1 VKQISKRLTYA
12 NVMSSI
18 AVFLVLGGAT
28 AIAAGQLGKNSVGS
42 KQIKKNA
49 VTAAKIK
56 KNAVSGAKIK
66 NGAVDGAK
74 VKDGSLTGSDI
85 NLGSLGTVPSANTAN
100 SANSANSANK
110 AKSVD
115 TVVPIFYAAN
125 EDSGKRTILNLGGL
139 TITATCPGG
148 SEDIELEATTS
159 VNHSLIDFFTPQ
171 DGDYD
176 FIEDFNQG
184 EVFDADDGH
193 NQGEFTDIYSL
204 NYANPN
210 GQVVTVQLRDSD
222 TEEGIKFPG
231 TGAASDCYVGGYA
244 VGS

>member
-1 VKQISKRLTYA
+1 VKQIRKRLTYA

-28 AIAAGQLGKNSVGS
+28 ALAAGQLGKNSVGS

-66 NGAVDGAK
+66 KGAVDGSK
-74 VKDGSLTGSDI
+74 VKDGSLTGADI
-85 NLGSLGTVPSANTAN
+85 NLGSLGTVPSADNAN
-100 SANSANSANK
+100 NAKNADNANK
-110 AKSVD
+110 AKSVN
-115 TVVPIFYAAN
+115 TVVPIFYSAN
-125 EDSGKRTILNLGGL
+125 EDSAKKTILSLDGL

-148 SEDIELEATTS
+148 GEDIELEATTS
-159 VNHSLIDFFTPQ
+159 VNHSLIDFFTAQ

-176 FIEDFNQG
+176 FIEDFNIG

-193 NQGEFTDIYSL
+193 NEGEFTDIYSL

-210 GQVVTVQLRDSD
+210 GQVVTVELRDSD
-222 TEEGIKFPG
+222 SEEGTKFPG
-231 TGAASDCYVGGYA
+231 TGAASSCYVGGYA

>member
-1 VKQISKRLTYA
+1 
-12 NVMSSI
+12 MSSI

-28 AIAAGQLGKNSVGS
+28 AFAAGLAKNSVGS
-42 KQIKKNA
+42 KQLKKNA
-49 VTAAKIK
+49 VTSAKIK

-85 NLGSLGTVPSANTAN
+85 NLGSLGTVPSADHANTAD
-100 SANSANSANK
+100 K
-110 AKSVD
+110 AKSVN
-115 TVVPIFYAAN
+115 TVVPIFYRAN
-125 EDSGKRTILNLGGL
+125 ENSGKQTILSLDGL
-139 TITATCPGG
+139 TITATCPGSG
-148 SEDIELEATTS
+148 EDIELEATTS
-159 VNHSLIDFFTPQ
+159 VSHSLIDFFTPQ

-176 FIEDFNQG
+176 FIEDFNTG

-193 NQGEFTDIYSL
+193 DEGDFTDIYSL

-222 TEEGIKFPG
+222 SSAGTKFPG
-231 TGAASDCYVGGYA
+231 TGAASSCYVGGYA

>member
-1 VKQISKRLTYA
+1 
-12 NVMSSI
+12 MSSI

-28 AIAAGQLGKNSVGS
+28 AVAAGQLGKNSVGS

-49 VTAAKIK
+49 VTSAKIK

-66 NGAVDGAK
+66 KGAVDGSK

-100 SANSANSANK
+100 SANSANK
-110 AKSVD
+110 AKGVE
-115 TVVPIFYAAN
+115 TVVPIFYRAN
-125 EDSGKRTILNLGGL
+125 DGSGKQTILSLDGL
-139 TITATCPGG
+139 TITATCPGAG
-148 SEDIELEATTS
+148 EDVELEATTS
-159 VNHSLIDFFTPQ
+159 VNHALIDFFTPQ

-176 FIEDFNQG
+176 FIEDFLVG

-193 NQGEFTDIYSL
+193 DQGEFTDIYSL

-222 TEEGIKFPG
+222 PSAGTKFPG
-231 TGAASDCYVGGYA
+231 TGSASSCYVGGYA